1 MEEFLKKL
9 LHVSVKEQVFDKSG
23 KLPLLI
29 TGLYEIRSFQ
39 VEEKL
44 VYLVHPKEHVSLPQL
59 KKHFS
64 KLTTLLDGDCIL
76 YDDGYTRYGISRL
89 IEIGVPFIFGDNNIY
104 LPNLGIQIH
113 NQPKAKLP
121 DVEQFSP
128 FTQKL
133 ILMALYNDWKYISGK
148 EIAERLDV
156 TRMTVNRALLEL
168 EALELPLVTMDCKT
182 KYFKSNLSR
191 EELYKR
197 CEEFLINP
205 VKKTVRINC
214 IPSNVMLL
222 SGVSALAEYTL
233 LGEDPYPTFAVD
245 QKQYRELQI
254 KQEDMTPKGE
264 NPACMIQI
272 HRYLIA
278 YGDTVDP
285 VSAMLSVPVNELK
298 DVRIEQAIEEIEEGV
313 FDGKWT

>member
-39 VEEKL
+39 VGEKL

-59 KKHFS
+59 KKHFI
-64 KLTTLLDGDCIL
+64 KLTKLLDGDCIL

-89 IEIGVPFIFGDNNIY
+89 MEIGVPFIFGDKNIY
-104 LPNLGIQIH
+104 LPNLGIRIH
-113 NQPKAKLP
+113 VKPKAKLL

-133 ILMALYNDWKYISGK
+133 ILMALYHDWKYISGK
-148 EIAERLDV
+148 EIAERLGV
-156 TRMTVNRALLEL
+156 TRMTVNRALIEL
-168 EALELPLVTMDCKT
+168 EALELPIVTMDGKT
-182 KYFKSNLSR
+182 KYFKNDLSR
-191 EELYKR
+191 KELYKI
-197 CEEFLINP
+197 CEEYFINP
-205 VKKTVRINC
+205 VKKTVRINH
-214 IPSNVMLL
+214 IPNDVMLL

-233 LGEDPYPTFAVD
+233 LGEDPYPTFAVN
-245 QKQYRELQI
+245 QEQYRELKI

-264 NPACMIQI
+264 DSACMIQI

-285 VSAMLSVPVNELK
+285 LSAMLSVPVDELE
-298 DVRIEQAIEEIEEGV
+298 DARIELAIEEIKEGV
-313 FDGKWT
+313 FNGKWT

>member
-9 LHVSVKEQVFDKSG
+9 LHVSVKEQIFDKFE

-39 VEEKL
+39 VGEKL
-44 VYLVHPKEHVSLPQL
+44 VYLVHPKEYVSLPQL

-64 KLTTLLDGDCIL
+64 KLTKLLDGDCIL
-76 YDDGYTRYGISRL
+76 YDDRYTRYGISRL
-89 IEIGVPFIFGDNNIY
+89 IEIGVPFIFGDKNIY

-113 NQPKAKLP
+113 DKSKAKLP

-133 ILMALYNDWKYISGK
+133 ILLALYHSWKYISGK
-148 EIAERLDV
+148 EIAERLGV

-168 EALELPLVTMDCKT
+168 EALELPIVMMDGKT
-182 KYFKSNLSR
+182 KYFKTDLSR
-191 EELYKR
+191 EELYKI
-197 CEEFLINP
+197 CEEYLINP
-205 VKKTVRINC
+205 VKKTVRINRL
-214 IPSNVMLL
+214 PSDVILL
-222 SGVSALAEYTL
+222 SGVSALADYTL
-233 LGEDPYPTFAVD
+233 IGEDPYPTFAVD

-264 NPACMIQI
+264 IPACMIQI

-278 YGDTVDP
+278 HGDVVDP
-285 VSAMLSVPVNELK
+285 VSAMLSVPVNELA
-298 DVRIEQAIEEIEEGV
+298 DVRIQQAIREIKEGV
-313 FDGKWT
+313 FDGKWP

>member
-9 LHVSVKEQVFDKSG
+9 LHVSVKEQIFDKFE

-39 VEEKL
+39 VGEKL
-44 VYLVHPKEHVSLPQL
+44 VYLVHPKEYVSLPQL

-64 KLTTLLDGDCIL
+64 KLTKLLDGDCIL
-76 YDDGYTRYGISRL
+76 YDDRYTRYGISRL
-89 IEIGVPFIFGDNNIY
+89 IEIGVPFIFGDKNIY

-113 NQPKAKLP
+113 DKRKAKLP

-133 ILMALYNDWKYISGK
+133 ILLALYHSWKYISGK
-148 EIAERLDV
+148 EIAERLGV

-168 EALELPLVTMDCKT
+168 EALELPLVMMDGKT
-182 KYFKSNLSR
+182 KYFKTDLSR
-191 EELYKR
+191 EELYKI
-197 CEEFLINP
+197 CEEYLINP
-205 VKKTVRINC
+205 VKKTVRINRL
-214 IPSNVMLL
+214 PSDVILL
-222 SGVSALAEYTL
+222 SGVSALADYTL
-233 LGEDPYPTFAVD
+233 IGEDPYPTFAVD

-264 NPACMIQI
+264 IPACMIQI

-278 YGDTVDP
+278 HGDVVDP
-285 VSAMLSVPVNELK
+285 VSAMLSVPVNELA
-298 DVRIEQAIEEIEEGV
+298 DVRIQQAIREIKEGV
-313 FDGKWT
+313 FDGKWP

>member
-9 LHVSVKEQVFDKSG
+9 LHVSVKEQIFDKFE

-39 VEEKL
+39 VGEKL
-44 VYLVHPKEHVSLPQL
+44 VYLVHPKEYVSLPQL

-64 KLTTLLDGDCIL
+64 KLTKLLDSDCIL
-76 YDDGYTRYGISRL
+76 YDDRYTRYGISRL
-89 IEIGVPFIFGDNNIY
+89 IEIGVPFIFGDKNIY

-113 NQPKAKLP
+113 DKPKAKLP

-133 ILMALYNDWKYISGK
+133 ILLALYHSWKYISGK
-148 EIAERLDV
+148 EIAERLGV

-168 EALELPLVTMDCKT
+168 EALELPLVMMDGKT
-182 KYFKSNLSR
+182 KYFKTDLSR
-191 EELYKR
+191 EELYKI
-197 CEEFLINP
+197 CEEYLINP
-205 VKKTVRINC
+205 VKKTVRINRL
-214 IPSNVMLL
+214 PSDVILL
-222 SGVSALAEYTL
+222 SGVSALADYTL
-233 LGEDPYPTFAVD
+233 IGEDPYPTFAVD

-264 NPACMIQI
+264 IPACMIQI

-278 YGDTVDP
+278 HGDVVDP
-285 VSAMLSVPVNELK
+285 VSAMLSVPVNELA
-298 DVRIEQAIEEIEEGV
+298 DVRIQQAIREIKEGV
-313 FDGKWT
+313 FDGKWP